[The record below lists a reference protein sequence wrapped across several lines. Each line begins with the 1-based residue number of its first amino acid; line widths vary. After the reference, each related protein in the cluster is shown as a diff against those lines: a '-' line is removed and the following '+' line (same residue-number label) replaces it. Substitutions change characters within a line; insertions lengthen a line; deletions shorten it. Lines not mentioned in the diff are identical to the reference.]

1 MDFKF
6 QGHLENINYKNMS
19 ERVCHVHHLAIK
31 LISNG
36 NRTEWNP
43 IQSVIIRVSNKIG
56 RPRRNYNAL
65 LRDVFLTIYSK
76 KTNTVSP
83 PIIICIFHLT
93 YNSKMMEIDPI
104 NTLMKLSKSLCTFTA
119 SVYLFYSSASARS
132 IIITI
137 CNF

>member
-43 IQSVIIRVSNKIG
+43 IQSVIIQVNNKIR

-93 YNSKMMEIDPI
+93 YSSKMMKIDPI

>member
-1 MDFKF
+1 
-6 QGHLENINYKNMS
+6 MS
-19 ERVCHVHHLAIK
+19 ERVCHVYHLAIK

-43 IQSVIIRVSNKIG
+43 IQSVIIRVNNKIR

-104 NTLMKLSKSLCTFTA
+104 NTLMKLSKSLCTFTD

>member
-43 IQSVIIRVSNKIG
+43 IQSVIIQVNNKIR

-83 PIIICIFHLT
+83 PIIIYIFHLT
-93 YNSKMMEIDPI
+93 YSSKMMKIDPI